1 MEEEIITIKV
11 ELDATGIG
19 RETKYVKTNYSWFP
33 YKDRRASVWIQS
45 EEKGGSVLLTKI
57 LKSLRTRSI
66 LLGLGTQND
75 DILELQEILKV
86 ILQNK
91 KLIC

>member
-33 YKDRRASVWIQS
+33 YKDRRASV
-45 EEKGGSVLLTKI
+45 
-57 LKSLRTRSI
+57 
-66 LLGLGTQND
+66 
-75 DILELQEILKV
+75 
-86 ILQNK
+86 
-91 KLIC
+91 